1 MNARPVTVE
10 TLHDANNLTPI
21 SPSYLLTLKS
31 NVVTLPPGEFSQ
43 PDLYSKKPG
52 RRVQHNAEEFCN
64 KWRKEFLQSLQPRQN
79 GKSKHQILPL
89 EIKVLLTDECQQNQR
104 PMARIVNI
112 ETDEKKV
119 VHTVTLPVVDRN
131 MPGHIQVPCHPITKI
146 VMLVGNDQIHSPTE
160 GLKLNAQDESHL
172 GGAT

>member
-1 MNARPVTVE
+1 M
-10 TLHDANNLTPI
+10 
-21 SPSYLLTLKS
+21 
-31 NVVTLPPGEFSQ
+31 
-43 PDLYSKKPG
+43 
-52 RRVQHNAEEFCN
+52 
-64 KWRKEFLQSLQPRQN
+64 
-79 GKSKHQILPL
+79 
-89 EIKVLLTDECQQNQR
+89 TDECQQNQR

-131 MPGHIQVPCHPITKI
+131 MPGHIQVLCHPITKI